1 MPYAS
6 SDSIIHSLG
15 LRLVPI
21 VLALLI
27 AGWFY
32 FSHTEQGPFGRQQ
45 TLGLSIEQE
54 VKLGAQAFTE
64 VLQKSEVIRDTPLE
78 RVVVEI
84 GKNLQAAVND
94 PRFLHSLKPWSP
106 PKVAFQWEYRL
117 VRSKQVNAF
126 CLPGGKVVVFTG
138 IVPIAK
144 DTGGLAT
151 VMGHEIAHALARHGS
166 ERIAQQ
172 QLANILQSGAAISLA
187 DLSPQKRQAI
197 LGALGAGLQYGLIL
211 PYSRAHE
218 SEADRIGLYLM
229 AVAGYDPAASIPFWE
244 RMASASGGSAPP
256 EFASTHPS
264 HRTRIRDLGR
274 WMSKA
279 RELYQA
285 TTTPRTNLPLP
296 TQ

>member
-1 MPYAS
+1 MAYAS
-6 SDSIIHSLG
+6 SNRMVDGLV

-21 VLALLI
+21 VIALLI

-32 FSHTEQGPFGRQQ
+32 LSHTVQGPFGRKQ
-45 TLGLSIEQE
+45 TLGLDIDQE
-54 VKLGAQAFTE
+54 MKLGAQAFAE
-64 VLQKSEVIRDTPLE
+64 VLQKSEVVRDTPLE
-78 RVVVEI
+78 RAVVEI
-84 GKNLQAAVND
+84 GKNLQLAVD
-94 PRFLHSLKPWSP
+94 DAKFRDSLKPWSP
-106 PKVAFQWEYRL
+106 PKAAFKWEYRV

-138 IVPIAK
+138 IVPVAK

-166 ERIAQQ
+166 ERMAQQ
-172 QLANILQSGAAISLA
+172 QLANILQSGVSISLA
-187 DLSPQKRQAI
+187 DQSPQNRQAI
-197 LGALGAGLQYGLIL
+197 LAALGAGLQYGLIL

-244 RMASASGGSAPP
+244 RMASASGGSAPL

-264 HRTRIRDLGR
+264 NQTRIRDLRR
-274 WMSKA
+274 WLTKA
-279 RELYQA
+279 RELYQQ
-285 TTTPRTNLPLP
+285 TQTPHPNLPLP